1 MLGGDNTAVFVAM
14 SIPSSCRG
22 SPAVSG
28 GLSHQPEGFLKA
40 MQEGW
45 DPWARAHQPLPVT

>member
-14 SIPSSCRG
+14 SIPSSWRG

-28 GLSHQPEGFLKA
+28 GLSHQPKGFLKA